1 MKPGQAVGYSLILGY
16 FAGVLST
23 LSPCIIPIL
32 PVIFGGAASE
42 SKNSAIALAFGI
54 VFSFTLLTIIFSLFG
69 ALIPLDISQ
78 LRSPS
83 ALLLILIGINLL
95 IPIYKIK
102 LSIFDIISNFFN
114 DALVKTRLVG
124 ISSQFVTGCLLGA
137 VWLPCSGPTLG
148 AASILA
154 AQSEHFVEASA
165 VILSFALGAVS
176 PLIILGVFSK
186 SLFNKKKDALHQY
199 IQVLNVIFAL
209 ALIFLGL
216 SIVTNYDRIIEEK
229 VAYYWP
235 DFLIRLSLKF

>member
-1 MKPGQAVGYSLILGY
+1 MGYSLILGY

-102 LSIFDIISNFFN
+102 LSIFDKISNFFN

-124 ISSQFVTGCLLGA
+124 ISSQFVTGCLLEQFGFLVLDQRWA
-137 VWLPCSGPTLG
+137 RHLSSLLK
-148 AASILA
+148 ANILLKQA
-154 AQSEHFVEASA
+154 R
-165 VILSFALGAVS
+165 LSCL
-176 PLIILGVFSK
+176 
-186 SLFNKKKDALHQY
+186 LH
-199 IQVLNVIFAL
+199 
-209 ALIFLGL
+209 LGL
-216 SIVTNYDRIIEEK
+216 SHH
-229 VAYYWP
+229 
-235 DFLIRLSLKF
+235 